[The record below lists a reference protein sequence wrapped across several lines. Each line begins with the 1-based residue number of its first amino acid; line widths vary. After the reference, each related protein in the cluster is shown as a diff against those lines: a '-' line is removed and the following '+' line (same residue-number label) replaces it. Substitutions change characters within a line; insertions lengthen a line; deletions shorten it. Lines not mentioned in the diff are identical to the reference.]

1 MSDYKLKLMDHKY
14 IFRVY
19 ITADMHDGDSLTSVQ
34 SFEKGWFEIYTLP
47 EIRELKKIVGKRGAL
62 EEYDRERHII
72 YQELGLDIPD
82 DTLSGEPCHTLKE
95 ISVEFIDA
103 DGRLY
108 EVII

>member
-1 MSDYKLKLMDHKY
+1 MSDYKLKLVDHKY

-47 EIRELKKIVGKRGAL
+47 EIQELKKIVGKRGAL

-82 DTLSGEPCHTLKE
+82 DTLRGEPCHTLKE